1 MSKRGTVISQK
12 RPSWSRKPQGATKVA
27 SAELDSKCLST
38 LGIMY
43 GGGKS
48 QLFSLFQLSVKA
60 SKYSRQGFT
69 QRLQNRVICLVL
81 KELNLSMECDPQR
94 TSAAAKISG
103 LSM

>member
-1 MSKRGTVISQK
+1 MELNATG
-12 RPSWSRKPQGATKVA
+12 GATKVA
-27 SAELDSKCLST
+27 SAELDFKCLRT

-48 QLFSLFQLSVKA
+48 QLFSLFQLAVKA
-60 SKYSRQGFT
+60 SKYSMQGFS
-69 QRLQNRVICLVL
+69 QQLQNRGICLVL
-81 KELNLSMECDPQR
+81 KELNRSIECGPQR